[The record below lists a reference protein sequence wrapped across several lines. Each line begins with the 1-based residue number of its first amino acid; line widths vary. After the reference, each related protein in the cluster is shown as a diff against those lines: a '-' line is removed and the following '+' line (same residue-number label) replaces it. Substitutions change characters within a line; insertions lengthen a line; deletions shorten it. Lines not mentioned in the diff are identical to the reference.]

1 VKRIIA
7 LFTLHITH
15 HALRIFLACSFSF
28 IIPVLNEAERI
39 NTLIEVLYRRF
50 PDDSFEILVV
60 DGDPDGSTLQVIQ
73 HSDVI
78 KLCSPP
84 GRGVQ
89 MNTGADAAQGKIL
102 IFLHADTE
110 LPPGAL
116 CHIREIMA
124 GGHYAAGAFTLR
136 FDSDRW
142 AFRLIEI
149 AASWRYRLTRY
160 PYGDQA
166 IFMTKAYFER
176 LGGYAEIPIMEDLE
190 LMRRI
195 KRRGDKIYISKER
208 VQTSARRW
216 EKEGVIYS
224 ILRTWILASLY
235 CLGVS
240 ADTLADYYRHYRKY
254 E

>member
-1 VKRIIA
+1 MQ
-7 LFTLHITH
+7 L
-15 HALRIFLACSFSF
+15 FSF
-28 IIPVLNEAERI
+28 IIPVLAEAERI
-39 NTLIEVLYRRF
+39 NTLIEALYRQF
-50 PDDSFEILVV
+50 PDDTFEIIVV
-60 DGDPDGSTLQVIQ
+60 DGDPDRSTLQVIR
-73 HSDVI
+73 HPDVV
-78 KLCSPP
+78 KLCSPA
-84 GRGVQ
+84 GRSIQ
-89 MNTGADAAQGKIL
+89 MNTGANAARGHIL

-110 LPPGAL
+110 LPPNAL
-116 CHIREIMA
+116 RHIREIMA
-124 GGHYAAGAFTLR
+124 DGKYVAGAFTLR

-142 AFRLIEI
+142 VFRLIET

-166 IFMTKAYFER
+166 IFMTKAYFDR

-195 KRRGDKIYISKER
+195 KKRGDKICIVRACVK
-208 VQTSARRW
+208 TSARRW

-224 ILRTWILASLY
+224 TLRTWILASLY

-240 ADTLADYYRHYRKY
+240 ADTLANYYRHYRKC